1 MRLFCW
7 LAAVAAYEEEV
18 EVEAAAPDWNPDDY
32 LPRFEPGK
40 YDQPEVLEYPPLYS
54 VSLSC
59 RSLLMRAPPL

>member
-40 YDQPEVLEYPPLYS
+40 YDQPEVLEYPPL
-54 VSLSC
+54 
-59 RSLLMRAPPL
+59 